1 MTMKAVVHDKFGDPR
16 EVLQIRNVSVP
27 VPRRGEVLVRMLAS
41 PINPSDL
48 MSVSGN
54 YSIVPTLPATPGFEG
69 VGIVEEGRGILGKMM
84 VGKKVAVLNR
94 ERGNWSEKTVTSAKQ
109 VIPIPRLMPE
119 DQAAMSFVNPV
130 TAYVLVREVLKVP
143 SGAWLVQTAG
153 NSALGKMLIRLGM
166 NFEFKTLSIIRRE
179 ADIEKLKFLGA
190 HEVIVF
196 DLNRDRPETLTEK
209 IRSITGSG
217 MKYGV
222 DPIGGELG
230 SSLIRALGEN
240 GRMVLYGNLSGEDV
254 HFSSRTLMTA
264 GARVEGFWLGKYM
277 QELGLFKKMSLIK
290 RTSRLVL
297 DGTLSTDDAVEFP
310 LDQIREAVSASM
322 QPGYNKKVLL
332 RISDSQG
339 NAGRLDSR
347 N

>member
-27 VPRRGEVLVRMLAS
+27 EPRRGEVLVRMLAS

-48 MSVSGN
+48 MSVAGN
-54 YSIVPTLPATPGFEG
+54 YSIVPKLPATPGFEG
-69 VGIVEEGRGILGKMM
+69 VGIVEQGRGILGKFM

-130 TAYVLVREVLKVP
+130 TAYVLVRDVLKVP

-153 NSALGKMLIRLGM
+153 NSALGKMIIRLGM
-166 NFEFKTLSIIRRE
+166 NFEFKTLSIIRRQE
-179 ADIEKLKFLGA
+179 DIEKLKFLGA

-196 DLNRDRPETLTEK
+196 DIERDRPEMLIEK
-209 IRSITGSG
+209 IRSVTGGG
-217 MKYGV
+217 MKYGL

-230 SSLIRALGEN
+230 SALIRTLGEQ
-240 GRMVLYGNLSGEDV
+240 GRMVLYGTLSGEDV
-254 HFSSRTLMTA
+254 HFSSRILMEA
-264 GARVEGFWLGKYM
+264 GARIEGFWLGKYM
-277 QELGLFKKMSLIK
+277 QQLGLFKKLSLIK
-290 RTSRLVL
+290 KTSKLIL
-297 DGTLSTDDAVEFP
+297 DGTLSTDDTVEFP
-310 LDQIREAVSASM
+310 LDQIHEAVRASV
-322 QPGYNKKVLL
+322 QQGYNKKIIL
-332 RISDSQG
+332 RIADS
-339 NAGRLDSR
+339 
-347 N
+347 